1 MFPDARAKPQ
11 NNSHSD
17 KVGFSRLDSKKW
29 KNSVEGSMTLN
40 RNSTDNTWL
49 FEYFHQQN

>member
-17 KVGFSRLDSKKW
+17 IKVGFSRLDSKKW
-29 KNSVEGSMTLN
+29 ENSVDEA
-40 RNSTDNTWL
+40 
-49 FEYFHQQN
+49 